1 MSADNLLSWEGED
14 GTKRCFL
21 IVTDDEKHHK
31 QIGYKTIELCEMNNN
46 DEWQTVE
53 TVDAVSE
60 MEAFGIPPGMES

>member
-14 GTKRCFL
+14 GTKRCLL